1 MEEAVIGE
9 SRQAPGGGRMNVGQ
23 IEHELGKLRTN
34 DDGSLALRSSVL
46 NLIVVTDE
54 ESAEE
59 ITTSVSRLAGR
70 YPARAV
76 VLIADPDE
84 GEPNVDVGLSAFCH
98 ARGGGGAQVCAEQIT
113 IHAEGPPAE
122 HLESLAG
129 PLLVPDLPVFLWY
142 PGAFSPRS
150 PGFFAMAQL
159 ADRVILDSAGGPQ
172 EDHEACLRRISE
184 LLEDPA
190 TPAIGDLQWVGLSPW
205 RSLLAD
211 TFGAPERAGEL
222 EKIERVEVLYA
233 PGGENRALLLVGW
246 LASAL
251 GWTPESTTRNDGGQ
265 TIEYSGPS
273 GGVTVGLSPDSPDA
287 RLRRIR
293 LYSEEYSFQVSRHRA
308 HSDVRTT
315 VMRGEDLL
323 AERTVHIGSFDL
335 GVLVGEEMGYRGHDE
350 AYGAALRAA
359 VEVLDL

>member
-9 SRQAPGGGRMNVGQ
+9 SRQAQGGGRMSVGQ

-34 DDGSLALRSSVL
+34 DDGTLALRSSVL

-59 ITTSVSRLAGR
+59 ITTSVSKLAGR

-76 VLIADPDE
+76 VFIADTED
-84 GEPNVDVGLSAFCH
+84 EPNVDVGLSAFCH
-98 ARGGGGAQVCAEQIT
+98 VRGGGGAQVCAEQIT
-113 IHAEGPPAE
+113 IHAEGPPAA
-122 HLESLAG
+122 HLESFAG
-129 PLLVPDLPVFLWY
+129 PLLIPDLPVFLWY

-150 PGFFAMAQL
+150 PEFAAMAEL
-159 ADRVILDSAGGPQ
+159 ADRVILDSAGGPT
-172 EDHEACLRRISE
+172 EDHETCLREIAG
-184 LLEDPA
+184 LVEDPA

-246 LASAL
+246 LASTL
-251 GWTPESTTRNDGGQ
+251 GWT
-265 TIEYSGPS
+265 
-273 GGVTVGLSPDSPDA
+273 PDA

-308 HSDVRTT
+308 LSDVRTT

-335 GVLVGEEMGYRGHDE
+335 GVLLGEEMGYRGHDE
-350 AYGAALRAA
+350 AYGAALRTV

>member
-9 SRQAPGGGRMNVGQ
+9 SRQAPGGGRMSVGQ

-59 ITTSVSRLAGR
+59 ITTSVSGLAGR

-76 VLIADPDE
+76 VLVADPDE

-98 ARGGGGAQVCAEQIT
+98 ARSGGGAQVCAEQIT

-150 PGFFAMAQL
+150 PEFTAMAQL
-159 ADRVILDSAGGPQ
+159 ADRVILDSAGGPL
-172 EDHEACLRRISE
+172 EDHEACLRQIST

-233 PGGENRALLLVGW
+233 PGGANRALLLVGW
-246 LASAL
+246 LASTL
-251 GWTPESTTRNDGGQ
+251 GWTPESTTRSDGGQ
-265 TIEYSGPS
+265 TVEFSGPS
-273 GGVTVGLSPDSPDA
+273 GGITVELSPDSPDA
-287 RLRRIR
+287 RLRRVR

-308 HSDVRTT
+308 VSDVRTT

-359 VEVLDL
+359 VEVLDK

>member
-9 SRQAPGGGRMNVGQ
+9 PRRAPGGGRMSVEQ
-23 IEHELGKLRTN
+23 IERELGKLRTN

-46 NLIVVTDE
+46 NLMVVTDE

-76 VLIADPDE
+76 VFIADTED
-84 GEPNVDVGLSAFCH
+84 EPNVDVSLSAFCH

-113 IHAEGPPAE
+113 IHAEGPPAA
-122 HLESLAG
+122 HLESFAG
-129 PLLVPDLPVFLWY
+129 PLLIPDLPVYLWY
-142 PGAFSPRS
+142 PGAFSPHS
-150 PGFFAMAQL
+150 PEFAGMAEL
-159 ADRVILDSAGGPQ
+159 ADRVILDSAGGPP
-172 EDHEACLRRISE
+172 EVHETCLREIAG
-184 LLEDPA
+184 LVEDSA

-246 LASAL
+246 LASTL
-251 GWTPESTTRNDGGQ
+251 GWTPESTTRNGGGQ
-265 TIEYSGPS
+265 TVEFSGPS
-273 GGVTVGLSPDSPDA
+273 GAVTVELSPDSPDA

-308 HSDVRTT
+308 LSDVRTT

-350 AYGAALRAA
+350 AYGAALRTA
-359 VEVLDL
+359 VEVIDL

>member
-9 SRQAPGGGRMNVGQ
+9 PRQAPGGGRMGVGQ

-34 DDGSLALRSSVL
+34 DDGTLALRSSVL

-59 ITTSVSRLAGR
+59 ITNSVSRLAGR

-76 VLIADPDE
+76 VFVSDPE
-84 GEPNVDVGLSAFCH
+84 GESNVDVGLSAFCH
-98 ARGGGGAQVCAEQIT
+98 TRGGGGAQVCAEQIT
-113 IHAEGPPAE
+113 IHAEGPPAA

-129 PLLVPDLPVFLWY
+129 PLLIPDLPVFLWY
-142 PGAFSPRS
+142 PGPFSLHS
-150 PGFFAMAQL
+150 PEFAAMAEL
-159 ADRVILDSAGGPQ
+159 ADRVILDSAGGPT
-172 EDHEACLRRISE
+172 EDHETCLRQIAS
-184 LLEDPA
+184 LVEDPEM
-190 TPAIGDLQWVGLSPW
+190 PAIGDLQWVGLSPW

-222 EKIERVEVLYA
+222 ERIERVEVLYA
-233 PGGENRALLLVGW
+233 PGGNNRALLLVGW
-246 LASAL
+246 LASTL
-251 GWTPESTTRNDGGQ
+251 GWTLESTTRNGGVH
-265 TIEYSGPS
+265 TVEFSGPA
-273 GGVTVGLSPDSPDA
+273 GGIAVELSPDSPDA

-293 LYSEEYSFQVSRHRA
+293 LYSKEYSFQVSRHRA

-315 VMRGEDLL
+315 VMRGEDLV
-323 AERTVHIGSFDL
+323 AERTVHIGTFDL

-350 AYGAALRAA
+350 AYGAALRTV
-359 VEVLDL
+359 VELIDL

>member
-9 SRQAPGGGRMNVGQ
+9 PRHAPGGGRMGVGQ

-34 DDGSLALRSSVL
+34 DDGTLALRSSVL

-76 VLIADPDE
+76 VFVADPE
-84 GEPNVDVGLSAFCH
+84 GESNVDVGLSAFCH
-98 ARGGGGAQVCAEQIT
+98 ARGGGGVQVCAEQIT
-113 IHAEGPPAE
+113 IHAEGPPAA
-122 HLESLAG
+122 HLESFAG
-129 PLLVPDLPVFLWY
+129 PLLIPDLPVFLWY

-150 PGFFAMAQL
+150 PEFAAMAEL
-159 ADRVILDSAGGPQ
+159 ADRVILDSAGGPT
-172 EDHEACLRRISE
+172 EDHETCLRQIAG
-184 LLEDPA
+184 LVEDPA

-246 LASAL
+246 LASTL
-251 GWTPESTTRNDGGQ
+251 GWTPESTTRNGGGR
-265 TIEYSGPS
+265 TVEFSGPS
-273 GGVTVGLSPDSPDA
+273 GGITVELSPDSPDA

-293 LYSEEYSFQVSRHRA
+293 LYSGEYSFQVSRHRA
-308 HSDVRTT
+308 LSDVRTT
-315 VMRGEDLL
+315 VMREEDLL

-335 GVLVGEEMGYRGHDE
+335 GILVGEEMGYRGHDE
-350 AYGAALRAA
+350 AYGAALHTV
-359 VEVLDL
+359 VEMLDL